1 MNTLWLIKLILSH
14 LLADFVLQP
23 KKWVNDRCSRHFFS
37 PWLYLHAL
45 IAALLAWVFIGFQY
59 WSFALLI
66 FISHALI
73 DGWKSYRPQ
82 TAMYFLIDQF
92 IHLLVIAACWYYAF
106 YTPGDIREW
115 LQFMANNNTFW
126 LLATAYVFLSFPTGI
141 LIGQITRKW
150 SDQLPRSAGLANA
163 GKWIGIVE
171 RILILTFL
179 LQDQYAAI
187 GLLITAKGLLRF
199 NEKDRQEEKTEYVL
213 IGSLIS
219 FSISVITGIIVKYI
233 AA

>member
-1 MNTLWLIKLILSH
+1 MSTIWLIKLILSH

-23 KKWVNDRCSRHFFS
+23 RKWVNDRCARHFLS
-37 PWLYLHAL
+37 PWLYLHTL
-45 IAALLAWVFIGFQY
+45 IAAALALVFTGFQY
-59 WSFALLI
+59 WYFALAI
-66 FISHALI
+66 FISHTLI

-82 TAMYFLIDQF
+82 TVLYFLADQLM
-92 IHLLVIAACWYYAF
+92 HLLVIIACWYYTF
-106 YTPGDIREW
+106 YTIADVKEW
-115 LQFMANNNTFW
+115 LQATGSNDRFW
-126 LLATAYVFLSFPTGI
+126 LVTTAYVFLSFPAGI
-141 LIGQITRKW
+141 MIGQMTRKW

-163 GKWIGIVE
+163 GKWIGILE

-179 LQDQYAAI
+179 LQNQYAAI

-199 NEKDRQEEKTEYVL
+199 SEKDKQEEKTEYVL

-219 FSISVITGIIVKYI
+219 FSISVITGIIVKYL